1 MRNST
6 DNRHLTGWNPQNY
19 TPLKALGIAY
29 IVVKSFQTEGG
40 GVMPTAATSG
50 KRSKNAMAKTN
61 NGKSAERAVQNV
73 LEALKQSEPKFDYQ
87 RLYDATSARGAF
99 QAQVSDF
106 LFFMPNVHGAI
117 EVKSTEHFYRIKKQA
132 FTTSQMSRLKRR
144 MDAGGEAWVI
154 VHHHIPDLWRAVP
167 FSDCY
172 EAFTGGKA
180 SMDMTERYLTFA
192 TAAESVEFML
202 KKILNKGNV

>member
-1 MRNST
+1 
-6 DNRHLTGWNPQNY
+6 
-19 TPLKALGIAY
+19 
-29 IVVKSFQTEGG
+29 
-40 GVMPTAATSG
+40 
-50 KRSKNAMAKTN
+50 MAKTN
-61 NGKSAERAVQNV
+61 NGKAAERAVQNV

-106 LFFMPNVHGAI
+106 LFFMPGIHGAI
-117 EVKSTEHFYRIKKQA
+117 EVKSTKHDYRIRKQA
-132 FTTSQMSRLKRR
+132 FTDGQTARLKRR

-154 VHHHIPDLWRAVP
+154 VHHHTAGQWRAIP

-172 EAFTGGKA
+172 EAFTGGAA
-180 SMDMTERYLTFA
+180 SMDMTGRYPTFA

-202 KKILNKGNV
+202 KKILNKDNV